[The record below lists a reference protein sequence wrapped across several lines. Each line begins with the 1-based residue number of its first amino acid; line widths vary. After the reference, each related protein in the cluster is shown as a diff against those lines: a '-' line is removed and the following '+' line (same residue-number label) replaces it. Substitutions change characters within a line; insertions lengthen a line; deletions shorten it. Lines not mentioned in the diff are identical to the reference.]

1 MAKYKFSF
9 LDYYHSVNNNKIFAG
24 LIILIMNICTRYAT
38 LELSNSQEYY
48 VKYIFGKQLLLFAVI
63 WMGTRDIGISILM
76 TILFLLLADYLLNEQ
91 SKYCII
97 PNRCK
102 VSDLSGN
109 ITQKE
114 VNDSIEILKRAHAQK
129 KHKENNIEHTLFKE
143 NFI

>member
-1 MAKYKFSF
+1 
-9 LDYYHSVNNNKIFAG
+9 
-24 LIILIMNICTRYAT
+24 
-38 LELSNSQEYY
+38 
-48 VKYIFGKQLLLFAVI
+48 
-63 WMGTRDIGISILM
+63 MGTRDIGISILM

-143 NFI
+143 NFCSKIWINLIYQNRCWHLIFIS